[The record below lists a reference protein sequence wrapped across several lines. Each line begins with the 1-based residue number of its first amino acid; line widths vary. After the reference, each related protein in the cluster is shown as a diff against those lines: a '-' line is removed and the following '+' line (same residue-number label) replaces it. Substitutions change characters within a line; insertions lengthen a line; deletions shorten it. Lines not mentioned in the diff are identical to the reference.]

1 MTRERCCGGLHAAYF
16 PDGAPVLNEY
26 VRDLDQ
32 ARALLAEA
40 GASDLTF
47 TLTYSPTEPG
57 PWSEQLALLLQA
69 QLAEAGITMN
79 LEVIPVAADLTARLK
94 AHETDAHLY
103 GQNPA
108 INSVYYSMLQSNKT
122 GSFTNYHS
130 YSSEEFDGLLTR
142 MEQASAQAEL
152 DELRTEAHEFIAM
165 DMPEIALVERLNTTA
180 FSSAVSGINNKGNLS
195 TGDLH
200 LVTVG

>member
-1 MTRERCCGGLHAAYF
+1 M
-16 PDGAPVLNEY
+16 LNEY

-57 PWSEQLALLLQA
+57 PWAEQLALLLQA
-69 QLAEAGITMN
+69 QLVEAGITMN
-79 LEVIPVAADLTARLK
+79 LEVIPLAADLTTRLK
-94 AHETDAHLY
+94 ANETEAHLY

-142 MEQASAQAEL
+142 MEQASGQAEL
-152 DELRTEAHEFIAM
+152 DQLRSEAHEFIAM

-180 FSSAVSGINNKGNLS
+180 FSSEVSGVNSKGNIS